1 MEEDNN
7 TMHRYRDSLVVRHN
21 GPYERAAFGA
31 YVLFP
36 WFDEDSYQEHKLY
49 KSINEVNIGGLPF
62 LPNATRLVEQF
73 IERLVEKSPEELQ
86 KEGILPRGT
95 IEEWQSSLD
104 EKVLVGM
111 VPREQNYRAHLQH
124 HFYHIP
130 VKRLKKGWQEATYI
144 ALYPKKGAAP
154 VNGVTCYGKIVDVKF
169 VKRFEINE
177 LPKNSLEEYVKFEIE
192 SWHFLKNIVRP
203 VGYGISVYTMT
214 TLNTLQEAKELP
226 ELFMKSKEEITLW
239 RMLRRLSDR
248 IRFDLDD
255 RYLDKASKIEAYRMK
270 DSSSN

>member
-1 MEEDNN
+1 M
-7 TMHRYRDSLVVRHN
+7 
-21 GPYERAAFGA
+21 
-31 YVLFP
+31 
-36 WFDEDSYQEHKLY
+36 
-49 KSINEVNIGGLPF
+49 
-62 LPNATRLVEQF
+62 PNATRLVERL

-86 KEGILPRGT
+86 KEGILPRGA
-95 IEEWQSSLD
+95 IEEWTSSLD

-124 HFYHIP
+124 RFYHIP

-144 ALYPKKGAAP
+144 ALYPKKGASP
-154 VNGVTCYGKIVDVKF
+154 VNGVTCYGKIMDVKF

-177 LPKNSLEEYVKFEIE
+177 LPKTSTEEYVKFEIE

-214 TLNTLQEAKELP
+214 RLNTLKEAKELP

-239 RMLRRLSDR
+239 
-248 IRFDLDD
+248 
-255 RYLDKASKIEAYRMK
+255 
-270 DSSSN
+270 

>member
-36 WFDEDSYQEHKLY
+36 WYDEDGYEEHKLY

-73 IERLVEKSPEELQ
+73 IERLIEKSPEELQ

-124 HFYHIP
+124 CFYHIP
-130 VKRLKKGWQEATYI
+130 VKRLKKEWQEAKYI
-144 ALYPKKGAAP
+144 ALCPKKRAAP

-177 LPKNSLEEYVKFEIE
+177 LPKNSFEEYVKFEIE
-192 SWHFLKNIVRP
+192 SWYFFKEHCETSWIWEIGLYDDNVKHITRSKRATRIIYEVQRGNHFVENAQETVRSN
-203 VGYGISVYTMT
+203 SV
-214 TLNTLQEAKELP
+214 
-226 ELFMKSKEEITLW
+226 
-239 RMLRRLSDR
+239 
-248 IRFDLDD
+248 
-255 RYLDKASKIEAYRMK
+255 
-270 DSSSN
+270 